1 MRRPM
6 HRVIEMKTL
15 IAGGAVLLLFN
26 VVVRGQE
33 ESPSPTA
40 EKKSYPEV
48 PKEYEVGEE
57 TISPDGRFAILMRCA
72 MRIQM

>member
-1 MRRPM
+1 M
-6 HRVIEMKTL
+6 IEMKTL
-15 IAGGAVLLLFN
+15 IAGGAVLLLLN

-57 TISPDGRFAILMRCA
+57 TISPDG
-72 MRIQM
+72 